1 MQDKIIG
8 ILTTLAG
15 ERIESEIKA
24 REALASEAGNAAQA
38 LTPQAI
44 RRAMRAAA
52 DAMPWRMLMEDQES
66 ESEEQAFLQLRQRLT
81 SQLVNTMSPSSSC
94 AIVNEEDRLK
104 WDGVRRFLRDTEYL
118 VEALNAPQ
126 GPAATPE
133 PPTPA
138 RRATPT
144 PAQRKAMELIA
155 KGGVRRTQFGMKD
168 PIRISSEHGRIYA
181 DTLDV
186 LEREGW
192 AEVDPSTSLFHGQ
205 AVNLTDLG
213 ASHLPA

>member
-1 MQDKIIG
+1 MQAN

-15 ERIESEIKA
+15 NRIESEAKA
-24 REALASEAGNAAQA
+24 REALAGEAADMAQA
-38 LTPQAI
+38 LTPYAI
-44 RRAMRAAA
+44 RKAMQAAA

-66 ESEEQAFLQLRQRLT
+66 ESEEQAFLQLRERLT
-81 SQLVNTMSPSSSC
+81 GQLVNAISSSSSC
-94 AIVNEEDRLK
+94 TITNEEDRLK

-126 GPAATPE
+126 EPATAPE
-133 PPTPA
+133 PPKPPTPA

-155 KGGVRRTQFGMKD
+155 KGGMRRTQFGMKD

-192 AEVDPSTSLFHGQ
+192 AKVDHSTSLFHGQ
-205 AVNLTDLG
+205 TVNLTDLG